1 VASPAPTPDQLL
13 DQAVI
18 DAGRQLAE
26 LHLRDG
32 AEQDIEAARAA
43 LIAARE
49 ARYPD
54 A

>member
-1 VASPAPTPDQLL
+1 MTSPAPTPDQLL

-18 DAGRQLAE
+18 DAGRQLAQLQLQE
-26 LHLRDG
+26 RG
-32 AEQDIEAARAA
+32 EQEIEAARAA
-43 LIAARE
+43 LIDARK